1 MKAARAYPITDR
13 TTDVRIEHV
22 DEPRPG
28 DGEVLVQVT
37 AAGVTPLD
45 HYVATGRPPAA
56 GGPVEPGRLPL
67 ILGGEGAGIVVADPG
82 GQWPAGTRVMFFAGS
97 GGVTADGTMAEYTV
111 VPARN
116 LAAIPVNISDEVAAA
131 VPVAYLTGLLALQT
145 AGFLPGRRVFAPGV
159 GGSVGNATAQLA
171 RALGA
176 AAVAGGV
183 GSTAKAEAV
192 RAAPWAAGIEVVD
205 LERDGLPGGLS
216 TAFAPGVDV
225 AVDGVGGVLTAQII
239 ASMAEGGHVVLVGC
253 ASGSGTVLPIGEV
266 VRRRLTLHGFSLFAV
281 GAAQAN
287 AAWSTIVELLVTGRI
302 SPVIDSIYPLEAVG
316 EALRHVVE
324 DRPIGKVVITGLS
337 STR

>member
-1 MKAARAYPITDR
+1 MKAARAYPITEH
-13 TTDVRIEHV
+13 TTDVRIEQV
-22 DEPRPG
+22 DRPRPR

-45 HYVATGRPPAA
+45 HSVATGRPPAA
-56 GGPVEPGRLPL
+56 GGPEEMGRLPL
-67 ILGGEGAGIVVADPG
+67 TLGVEGAGLVAADPG
-82 GQWPAGTRVMFFAGS
+82 GRWPVGTRVMFFAGT

-116 LAAIPVNISDEVAAA
+116 LAVIPVNVCDEVAAA
-131 VPVAYLTGLLALQT
+131 VPIAYLTGLLALQ
-145 AGFLPGRRVFAPGV
+145 AGGFLPGRRVFAPGA
-159 GGSVGNATAQLA
+159 GGSVGNATVQLA

-176 AAVAGGV
+176 AAVAGGA
-183 GSTAKAEAV
+183 GSTEKAQTV

-216 TAFAPGVDV
+216 DAFEAGIDV
-225 AVDGVGGVLTAQII
+225 AVDGVGGALTAQII
-239 ASMAEGGHVVLVGC
+239 GAMGEGGHLVLVGC
-253 ASGSGTVLPIGEV
+253 AGGRSTQLPTGEV

-324 DRPIGKVVITGLS
+324 DRPVGKVVITGLS
-337 STR
+337 SAR